1 MVSYKNNPPDA
12 TSLMMSARSFGNY
25 DLAAALADLIDNS
38 IKAGARTVDLLCDHA
53 GGSPEIRIRDDGC
66 GMSPAELTAA
76 MRPASTDPRAER
88 SPDDLGR
95 FGWGMKSASFSQC
108 LVLTVISRRGG
119 ELSGAE
125 WDLENLGDW
134 RMGVLSEDECLKRCS
149 AELKDADG
157 TEILWTR
164 CDRLS
169 EDGNLDAAAFNQLVA
184 QAGDSLALTFH
195 RFIGGTN
202 GARRVTIVLNGLK
215 IGKQDPFLSDHPAT
229 QVLDEEVLRLR
240 EGGEIRVR
248 PYILPHFGKLTQS
261 QQSGLEGAE
270 GMVRNQGFF
279 VYRGNRLIMH
289 GTWFGL
295 VRHGELSQLTRV
307 SVDIP
312 NSLDSVW
319 KITVD
324 KSNALLPSSLR
335 NRLRDVV
342 RKLKGRAVAPFRRK
356 PRKPGNT
363 TGVETW
369 VRTIRNGMIN
379 YRINRDHPVVV
390 RLLGD
395 PDRGSEIRTLLGIV
409 EQSFPVAQLQA
420 DIERNAQAVSFSETD
435 AARFREFLE
444 TSLPGLLADSDGD
457 YEQMVS
463 DLRRIEPFVSNWK
476 ITEEYLREQGWLD
489 G

>member
-1 MVSYKNNPPDA
+1 MVSYINNPPDA

-38 IKAGARTVDLLCDHA
+38 IKAGAHTVNLLCDYA
-53 GGSPEIRIRDDGC
+53 DGSPEIHIRDDGC
-66 GMSPAELTAA
+66 GMSPSELRDA
-76 MRPASTDPRAER
+76 MRPASTDPRTER

-108 LVLTVISRRGG
+108 LGLTVISRHNGK
-119 ELSGAE
+119 LSGAG

-134 RMGVLSEDECLKRCS
+134 RMEVLSENECLERCF
-149 AELKDADG
+149 AELQDTDG
-157 TEILWTR
+157 TEVIWNR

-184 QAGDSLALTFH
+184 QARDRLALTFH

-202 GARRVTIVLNGLK
+202 GARRVTIMLNGLQIEK
-215 IGKQDPFLSDHPAT
+215 RDPFLRDHPAT

-342 RKLKGRAVAPFRRK
+342 IKLKGRAVAPFRRK
-356 PRKPGNT
+356 PRRTNNIT
-363 TGVETW
+363 RAETW
-369 VRTIRNGMIN
+369 LRTIRNGMIN
-379 YRINRDHPVVV
+379 YRINRDHPVVA
-390 RLLGD
+390 RLLDD
-395 PDRGSEIRTLLGIV
+395 PERSPEIRTLLGIV

-420 DIERNAQAVSFSETD
+420 DIERDAQAVSFSETD

-444 TSLPGLLADSDGD
+444 ASLPGLLADSDGD
-457 YEQMVS
+457 YKQLAS
-463 DLRRIEPFVSNWK
+463 DLHRMEPFASNRK
-476 ITEEYLREQGWLD
+476 ITEEYLREKGWLD
-489 G
+489 E